1 MKIESK
7 IGKESSITFAGL
19 LYGNINRYVY
29 TAMLARW
36 VGPEFLGIYS
46 LANAIVL
53 LSEVIAKMGIETGVV
68 RYIGMLSLED
78 DYEKIKDIIL
88 SAFKMVF
95 IFSISIM
102 LISLLLS
109 DYIALTI
116 FNGSI
121 LLKQAIIIFSL
132 TIPFNC
138 LTLISAHATQG
149 FKLLKYKTFVTQF
162 IKPTVLF
169 ASAFFVIHFFS
180 KDLTILVPMVATSLV
195 GFLCMSYFLNKI
207 IQIKPTTYLKGSFN
221 YDLLKFSSPLMFV
234 SILQTLMHWMDIL
247 MIGYFIDAEAV
258 GYYQPAVR
266 TAGLLQAILLSFL
279 SIYTPMIS
287 QFFKE
292 QNFEKMSKIYKMVT
306 RWLILSSLPI
316 AIIFLIFTENLMA
329 LFGSQYIASSN
340 ILAILTIATFFQA
353 VFGVA
358 APTLSMTGH
367 TKLVLY
373 NTLSVF
379 IINLLLNS
387 FLIPM
392 MGPKGA
398 AFSTLISLI
407 LIGIVRVIQV
417 QYILKINFFSIKLIK
432 PFIAAGIT
440 TSLLLIVKSY
450 IVNFN
455 ELLTLLLATLL
466 CLGSYLILM
475 WVFRLENEDREFL
488 KGLKIIRK
496 NLFND

>member
-1 MKIESK
+1 MKIASK
-7 IGKESSITFAGL
+7 IGKESTITFAGL
-19 LYGNINRYVY
+19 IYGNINRYIY

-46 LANAIVL
+46 IANAIIL
-53 LSEVIAKMGIETGVV
+53 ISEVLSKMGIEMGIMRFVS
-68 RYIGMLSLED
+68 RLNPKRD
-78 DYEKIKDIIL
+78 FKKIQELIL
-88 SAFKMVF
+88 SSFKMVF
-95 IFSISIM
+95 AFSMLVMALIIF
-102 LISLLLS
+102 LS
-109 DYIALTI
+109 DYITLYL
-116 FNGSI
+116 FKGDE
-121 LLKQAIIIFSL
+121 LLKKALIVFSVA
-132 TIPFNC
+132 IPFNS
-138 LTLISAHATQG
+138 LTLVSAHATQG
-149 FKLLKYKTFVTQF
+149 FKLLKYKTIVTQF
-162 IKPTVLF
+162 INPTILF
-169 ASAFFVIHFFS
+169 ISAFFMIQFFS
-180 KDLTILVPMVATSLV
+180 KDLTILAPTVLTSLI
-195 GFLCMSYFLNKI
+195 GFFSMSYYLKKI
-207 IQIKPTTYLKGSFN
+207 IRIDLIRYLKGSFN

-234 SILQTLMHWMDIL
+234 SILQTIMHWMDIL
-247 MIGYFIDAEAV
+247 MIGYFLDTEAV

-266 TAGLLQAILLSFL
+266 TAGLLQALLLSFL

-292 QNFEKMSKIYKMVT
+292 QNIEKMSKIYKMVT

-316 AIIFLIFTENLMA
+316 AIIFLMFSEDLMA
-329 LFGSQYIASSN
+329 LFGSQYVASSN

-379 IINLLLNS
+379 VINLFLNS

-392 MGPKGA
+392 MGPIGA

-432 PFIAAGIT
+432 PFFAAVIT
-440 TSLLLIVKSY
+440 TSLLLTIKSY

-455 ELLTLLLATLL
+455 IVLTLLLATLL
-466 CLGSYLILM
+466 CIGTYLILI
-475 WVFRLENEDREFL
+475 WFFRLENEDKEFL
-488 KGLKIIRK
+488 KGLKIIK
-496 NLFND
+496 ENLFND